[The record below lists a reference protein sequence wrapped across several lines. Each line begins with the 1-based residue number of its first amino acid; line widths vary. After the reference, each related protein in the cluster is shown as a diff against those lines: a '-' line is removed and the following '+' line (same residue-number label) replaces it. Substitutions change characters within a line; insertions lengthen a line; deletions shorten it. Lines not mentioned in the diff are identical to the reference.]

1 MIELRGLAVV
11 ITPYSKA
18 GQKQRARRAP
28 TGALK
33 GSKKG
38 TDLIRWPQPRK
49 VPCAKTDKECD
60 YLQSFIAIWPEKF

>member
-1 MIELRGLAVV
+1 MIERRGLAVV
-11 ITPYSKA
+11 IIPYLKA

-33 GSKKG
+33 GDKKG
-38 TDLIRWPQPRK
+38 RNPIRWPQPRK
-49 VPCAKTDKECD
+49 VSWAKTVKVCD